1 MTEPTAEHS
10 TPSAGPRIHARGI
23 IDLLISRGVIAE
35 TDLVTML
42 GEKRHELTVVLLERA
57 LVRDSRIG
65 DSALSALK
73 GELSGYSYLEGAQ
86 VPVSAALPEDLSR
99 KAGAVALAT
108 AEPAVAM
115 VEDLPESIQAI
126 ESVLGSPF
134 TVVVCTVQQFLELHQ
149 VAYKGAQAAKKEPLR
164 DIYQI
169 FDEGMRVRASD
180 IHVSVG
186 QPPALRVDGSL
197 TMMDTEP
204 VDAEWMRSEIGRIAG
219 AQRLMQLE
227 KEHNVDMAFP
237 YGENRFRL
245 NFGAEKRGFTLAARK
260 IPNKIPTPDEI
271 GLPAAARQLVNLDRG
286 LVLVTGPTGSGK
298 STTLAALLSVIAQSH
313 SKHMITLE
321 DPIEFMLPQGKGVVH
336 QRELGA
342 SFTSFADGLR
352 QALRQDPDVVLV
364 GEMRDMETI
373 RTALNAAETG
383 HLVFGTLH
391 TFDSASTV
399 SRIVSAFPAEEQ
411 EQVRGLLSF
420 ILKATLAQTL
430 VKSASGSG
438 RVAAYEVM
446 LVTPAISNNLRKID
460 GHAQLRQ
467 TIETSSR
474 DGMQTMDMALADLVR
489 RRLIT
494 PEDAL
499 EKVVDPEDFE
509 RRLE

>member
-1 MTEPTAEHS
+1 MTQMPEND
-10 TPSAGPRIHARGI
+10 PRPRVQARPM
-23 IDLLISRGVIAE
+23 IDLLLARGVIVE
-35 TDLVTML
+35 PDLIGML
-42 GEKRHELTVVLLERA
+42 GEKRHELTVVILERA
-57 LVRDSRIG
+57 LTRESRIG
-65 DSALSALK
+65 DTALAALK
-73 GELSGYSYLEGAQ
+73 GEVSGYSYLENTQ
-86 VPVSAALPEDLSR
+86 VPVTNRIPEDLSR
-99 KAGAVALAT
+99 QAGAVALDT

-115 VEDLPESIQAI
+115 VEDIPESIAAI
-126 ESVLGSPF
+126 EQALGGPF
-134 TVVVCTVQQFLELHQ
+134 TTVVCTVQQFLELHQ
-149 VAYKGAQAAKKEPLR
+149 VAYKGGSASKREPLT

-186 QPPALRVDGSL
+186 APPALRVDGTL
-197 TMMDTEP
+197 KLMDTEP
-204 VDAEWMRSEIGRIAG
+204 VDAEWMRAEIGRIAG
-219 AQRLMQLE
+219 APRLMQLE
-227 KEHNVDMAFP
+227 KEFNVDMAFP

-260 IPNKIPTPDEI
+260 IPNKIPTPEEI
-271 GLPAAARQLVNLDRG
+271 GLPAAARNLVNLDRG

-298 STTLAALLSVIAQSH
+298 STTLAALLSVISQSH
-313 SKHMITLE
+313 AKHMITLE
-321 DPIEFMLPQGKGVVH
+321 DPIEFLLPQGRGVTH

-391 TFDSASTV
+391 TYDSASTV

-411 EQVRGLLSF
+411 EQVRGLLSY

-430 VKSASGSG
+430 LKSASGTG

-489 RRLIT
+489 RRMVT
-494 PEDAL
+494 VEDAL
-499 EKVVDPEDFE
+499 EKVVDAEDFM